1 MSSRLV
7 ILRHK
12 KWNVWNPENRE
23 RVLRD
28 ERLHKEAQEQ
38 TKVSER
44 LHTQDK
50 IYETLTKKNDVNNAG
65 GVEPFRLFADI
76 EAREKKKGNDEYAKE
91 KEEKRLAELKRE
103 NLAPWELGDGSLEK
117 ADVKPF
123 WFSNDTQ
130 SKVVSKGRLLSG
142 NDAVEAK
149 NRDEIR
155 KRDLDPMAFHFIYD
169 AAPPNADH
177 AISSNLTGKTRSS
190 SISSSESSGSSSESS
205 SKKKRKKKKHK
216 RKKDSKRKKHK
227 K

>member
-38 TKVSER
+38 AQVSER

-50 IYETLTKKNDVNNAG
+50 IFEILTKKNDVNKSSE
-65 GVEPFRLFADI
+65 VEPFRLFADI

-117 ADVKPF
+117 ANVKPF

-130 SKVVSKGRLLSG
+130 SKVVSKGKLLSG

-169 AAPPNADH
+169 AAPPNTSLPINA
-177 AISSNLTGKTRSS
+177 NLTGKKRSS
-190 SISSSESSGSSSESS
+190 SISSSISSSSSESS
-205 SKKKRKKKKHK
+205 SEKKHKKKKHK
-216 RKKDSKRKKHK
+216 RKKDSKKKKHK